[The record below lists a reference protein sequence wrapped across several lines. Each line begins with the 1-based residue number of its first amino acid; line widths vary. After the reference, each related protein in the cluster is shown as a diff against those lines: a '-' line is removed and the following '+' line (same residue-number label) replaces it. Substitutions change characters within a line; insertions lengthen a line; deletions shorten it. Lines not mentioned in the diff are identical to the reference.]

1 MTIKLGSRGES
12 HGQGRGAR
20 EEPHG
25 KSTRGRA
32 HRGITIE
39 SGTWGAV
46 SLAAT
51 AVVFLVRLLSKG
63 GRPSDLLAILFAYL
77 AAANAYKWSRT
88 RSGWTLLVTVLYS
101 VLALGWLCAYAVVG

>member
-1 MTIKLGSRGES
+1 L
-12 HGQGRGAR
+12 A
-20 EEPHG
+20 
-25 KSTRGRA
+25 
-32 HRGITIE
+32 
-39 SGTWGAV
+39 
-46 SLAAT
+46 AAT